1 VPSGNKTCYN
11 ICMKKAIGIAKPA
24 TVVAEQLPSYLSQHR
39 NGGSVLAI
47 RAKPTGKRNR
57 IADVSGVALEVELA
71 AKPQNGEANSELI
84 DYLSDVLRIR
94 KKDVQLISGDRC
106 RDKQVLIGA
115 DILTLQSIK
124 ELIEAEYND

>member
-1 VPSGNKTCYN
+1 
-11 ICMKKAIGIAKPA
+11 MKKAIGIAKPA